1 MAYIEWNKS
10 GRLTDLDYAD
20 WLFHT
25 TRTLYGAVHFLTLP
39 LKNVFRHLLTLLNA
53 HCLHQIFPLR
63 KLAEVVPLLKE
74 EDHETASNNCPLSL
88 LPGLSKIMLESSPG
102 SLYIVRVHVL
112 LQAQAI
118 IQPPE
123 QKS

>member
-1 MAYIEWNKS
+1 MLLSAPYNVFQA
-10 GRLTDLDYAD
+10 LTDIIKCS
-20 WLFHT
+20 LFT
-25 TRTLYGAVHFLTLP
+25 PNFSTAW
-39 LKNVFRHLLTLLNA
+39 
-53 HCLHQIFPLR
+53 

-74 EDHETASNNCPLSL
+74 EDHEITSNNCPLSL

-102 SLYIVRVHVL
+102 SVYVVRVCVL